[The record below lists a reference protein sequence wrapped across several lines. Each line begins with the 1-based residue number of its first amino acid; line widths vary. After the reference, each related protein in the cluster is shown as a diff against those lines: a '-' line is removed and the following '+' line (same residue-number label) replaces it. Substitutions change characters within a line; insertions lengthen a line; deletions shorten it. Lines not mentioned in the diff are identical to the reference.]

1 MYSGSN
7 PSAIRSQKWIRDSL
21 LQLLEEKSY
30 KTISIKEITE
40 RSDLARQ
47 TFYQLFDS
55 KEEIIQ
61 YHLDNLFREYLIEI
75 QNLEVATTE
84 ELARLYFIF
93 FHNNESFIH
102 HLIQNDLI
110 HILNQKFYDYLNEI
124 GTVLQL
130 SQTDT
135 EYSLAFISSGLV
147 GILVYWFKQN
157 KAMPIDQLALLVS
170 DILKPKMVGEM
181 L

>member
-1 MYSGSN
+1 M
-7 PSAIRSQKWIRDSL
+7 
-21 LQLLEEKSY
+21 
-30 KTISIKEITE
+30 
-40 RSDLARQ
+40 
-47 TFYQLFDS
+47 
-55 KEEIIQ
+55 
-61 YHLDNLFREYLIEI
+61 
-75 QNLEVATTE
+75 
-84 ELARLYFIF
+84 
-93 FHNNESFIH
+93 
-102 HLIQNDLI
+102 

-157 KAMPIDQLALLVS
+157 KAMPIDELALLVS
-170 DILKPKMVGEM
+170 DILKPKTVGEM